1 MSNSPLSPRP
11 RPNGRAVA
19 VSLLA
24 LLLLLALANM
34 PGVWALP
41 GQAPDIQTVPS
52 RTPTPTSPGSGGQTP
67 AATATPGSGGSNP
80 TATPLPTD
88 TPIPGATATPTTPP
102 TATAVPLPPT
112 ATPTATPTLVPAPI
126 LPNAAPCWTLPTP
139 GFTPERG
146 LTIAWRAESNALL
159 VTPGQ
164 TVTLRLVVENTGQ
177 ATLPAVLI
185 CNPLHQALLA
195 GVPQTSQGTARI
207 EQQGLVAELGD
218 LPAGRQAQVEVS
230 LSIPGD
236 FPLGGVIED
245 QAWLFSNNQ
254 RSSTDLLTWALPPVF
269 LPNTGQ

>member
-1 MSNSPLSPRP
+1 M
-11 RPNGRAVA
+11 
-19 VSLLA
+19 
-24 LLLLLALANM
+24 
-34 PGVWALP
+34 
-41 GQAPDIQTVPS
+41 
-52 RTPTPTSPGSGGQTP
+52 
-67 AATATPGSGGSNP
+67 
-80 TATPLPTD
+80 
-88 TPIPGATATPTTPP
+88 
-102 TATAVPLPPT
+102 
-112 ATPTATPTLVPAPI
+112 PAPI

-139 GFTPERG
+139 GFTPSVAYHRLARRE
-146 LTIAWRAESNALL
+146 NASL

-164 TVTLRLVVENTGQ
+164 TVMLRLVVENTGQ

-245 QAWLFSNNQ
+245 QARPFQ
-254 RSSTDLLTWALPPVF
+254 
-269 LPNTGQ
+269 Q